1 MDRLGVDH
9 DLTTPYSHEENGIVE
24 RSNKEILRH
33 LSAILYDRSMATSEW
48 VKFIP
53 FVQRIINSAKHSAT
67 GVSPAE
73 LLFGDNVTLDRGI
86 FLPTSLR
93 TDGQENERGLA
104 QWVAEMC
111 NRQRYLTEI
120 AQKVQKEIIEER
132 DRDYLQHHE
141 QKEQAEYPIG
151 SLVLVKNM
159 SKKDK
164 LLTPWLGPYRV
175 VNQEGARFELQ
186 NLVTLKT
193 RLVHVTLLKPF
204 QGSGNPLVEAGKDK
218 RQFVVESVVQ
228 VFPPPRGTAAKN
240 YHFKIK
246 WLGYDE
252 LEDLTIEPYDNVKRN
267 AVVHRYLEQHG
278 LQRLIPPEY
287 RQAS

>member
-1 MDRLGVDH
+1 
-9 DLTTPYSHEENGIVE
+9 
-24 RSNKEILRH
+24 
-33 LSAILYDRSMATSEW
+33 
-48 VKFIP
+48 
-53 FVQRIINSAKHSAT
+53 
-67 GVSPAE
+67 
-73 LLFGDNVTLDRGI
+73 
-86 FLPTSLR
+86 
-93 TDGQENERGLA
+93 
-104 QWVAEMC
+104 MC

-120 AQKVQKEIIEER
+120 AQKVQTEIIEER

-204 QGSGNPLVEAGKDK
+204 QGSGNPL
-218 RQFVVESVVQ
+218 
-228 VFPPPRGTAAKN
+228 
-240 YHFKIK
+240 
-246 WLGYDE
+246 DE